1 MLESGFGMVLQLE
14 MAETHAWT
22 AWTLDYVYQLV
33 LKIEE
38 ARKLLLS

>member
-22 AWTLDYVYQLV
+22 QDYVYQLV